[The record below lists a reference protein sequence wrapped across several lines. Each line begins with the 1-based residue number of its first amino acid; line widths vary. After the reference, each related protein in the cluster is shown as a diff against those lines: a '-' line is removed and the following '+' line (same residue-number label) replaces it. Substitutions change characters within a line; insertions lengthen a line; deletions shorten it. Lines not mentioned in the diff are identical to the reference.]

1 MFNMG
6 SSKTKPYMI
15 VGWKKYFNSS
25 NPIIDKYL
33 SKYGLEFI
41 EQTFRKI
48 QRAHTTKKPYIL
60 LIKFRDSDAV
70 SILHQNEYKSAL
82 EMMLQFC
89 IRIEYYELCSEIES
103 YIKNMDKRKR
113 RNVKKVVREF
123 ATI

>member
-1 MFNMG
+1 MG

-41 EQTFRKI
+41 EQTFAKI
-48 QRAHTTKKPYIL
+48 KRAHTTKKPYIL

-70 SILHQNEYKSAL
+70 SILHQNEYKCAL
-82 EMMLQFC
+82 EMLLQLC
-89 IRIEYYELCSEIES
+89 ITIEYYELCSEIES
-103 YIKNMDKRKR
+103 YIKTMDKRKR
-113 RNVKKVVREF
+113 RNFKKVTKQFSIVLPS
-123 ATI
+123 

>member
-15 VGWKKYFNSS
+15 VGWKKYFNST
-25 NPIIDKYL
+25 NPIIDRYL
-33 SKYGLEFI
+33 TKYGLEFI

-48 QRAHTTKKPYIL
+48 RRAHTTKKPYIL

-70 SILHQNEYKSAL
+70 SILHQNEYKYAL
-82 EMMLQFC
+82 EMLLQLC
-89 IRIEYYELCSEIES
+89 IKIEYYEVCSEIES

-113 RNVKKVVREF
+113 RNVKKVVKQF
-123 ATI
+123 AAV